1 VNIVNFVNFFLSPL
15 GYYLHP
21 FSVQEPWDRLCVFFL
36 QNLTEFGLQRRS
48 FRSRAARITSCR
60 RRMAGVDTGYRFSE
74 DKAHVGPI
82 S

>member
-1 VNIVNFVNFFLSPL
+1 VNFVNFFLSPL

-48 FRSRAARITSCR
+48 FRSRAHYFLPSAHGGRRHRI
-60 RRMAGVDTGYRFSE
+60 
-74 DKAHVGPI
+74 PL
-82 S
+82 

>member
-1 VNIVNFVNFFLSPL
+1 M
-15 GYYLHP
+15 
-21 FSVQEPWDRLCVFFL
+21 FFL

-48 FRSRAARITSCR
+48 LRSRAASITSCR